1 MNSTTNRHWTL
12 DDIAW
17 DQFDPAKV
25 SPEILKL
32 MKAAALVEYNGNDYA
47 AYLRNVFPDDHEFQA
62 ETVRWAE
69 EETQHGAAL
78 GRWCEL
84 ADPDFSLED
93 AFKRFTDCYSIPVES
108 ENSVRGSRSGEL
120 VARCIVEVGTSSY
133 YGSLGDSIEEPVLKQ
148 VCANIAADELRHYK
162 LFYSYLRRY
171 LEKEQISKLKRLVI
185 SLGRFKEIE
194 DDELAYAYYAAN
206 APEGAAYDRKVWGK
220 EYINRSAGYYSQY
233 RVQRGAA
240 MIAKAAGINPQLKI
254 VPIIAKLGYSVI
266 RRKAASYSNATKSQ
280 AAA

>member
-1 MNSTTNRHWTL
+1 MNSTTKTHWTL

-17 DQFDPAKV
+17 DRFDPTKV
-25 SPEILKL
+25 NPEILKL

-47 AYLRNVFPDDHEFQA
+47 TYLCNVFPDDQEFQA
-62 ETVRWAE
+62 ETVRWAK

-84 ADPDFSLED
+84 ADPDFSLSD
-93 AFKRFTDCYSIPVES
+93 AFSRFTECYSIPVDSES
-108 ENSVRGSRSGEL
+108 SVRGSRSGEL

-148 VCANIAADELRHYK
+148 ICANIAADELRHYK

-171 LEKEQISKLKRLVI
+171 LEKEKISKVKRLVI

-206 APEGAAYDRKVWGK
+206 APAGAAYDRKTWGR
-220 EYINRSAGYYSQY
+220 EYINRSARYYSQY

-254 VPIIAKLGYSVI
+254 VPMLANFGYSVI
-266 RRKAASYSNATKSQ
+266 RRKAEGYSNANDRQ